1 MFVPNGLARAA
12 VRFKPAAFVGTFVA
26 LAMAA
31 FIVSACGILLET
43 GLRASVPPVRY
54 AGAPVVAAADQRA
67 HLVTGHG
74 DDREDD
80 AVPVPDRVWLDNSLV
95 AKAGSVAGARA
106 AVPDVTFPVQTREGE
121 QVTAHGWGSTAFTGE
136 RLSSG
141 QAPGAG
147 EVALTKGVLANGRV
161 GDRVTLTTADGPR
174 TFRVSGLLKAGA
186 PTVWFTDIEAVR
198 VSGHPGRVDAIAV
211 LPKQGVS
218 AGTLKSQVEHA
229 LGNRAEVYAGGDRGT
244 VEDSSLAEAKEL
256 LVALGGSFG
265 GIAATVAVFTAMGT
279 VALSVAQRAR
289 EFALLRAIGTTPR
302 QIRRSI
308 ATENLLVAP
317 LAGLA
322 GLLPGIALAGWWFG
336 QLKDKGAI
344 PEDVDLS
351 VSYIPLLS
359 AVGAVL
365 LAALLAGY
373 AAARRPARIKPGQ
386 ALTEA
391 SVERLRPGWIRT
403 PLGIAAA
410 AGGCV
415 CAGLAASLTGE
426 DAANAALGIVMLFM
440 LAVAL
445 LGPLVAR
452 ACAALFGLPLRGA
465 GASASLAAANSRTN
479 ARRLASAITP
489 IVLAMAFSS
498 VLVFMHTSEERV
510 TQEQQRDGIVAD
522 HIVTSDAG
530 LAPDAVRAAARA
542 PEVTAAVGLLKTEVL
557 VRANGYLDSA
567 STQGVTGSAR
577 DLARVQDLKVDKGA
591 LSLERGEIAVDASL
605 AENAGAG
612 VGDRMELRLPDGTK
626 TSPRIAATYERGMGL
641 SQVTMGQADLASH
654 VGSAFLTEVWTKG
667 GSAGDLAKVGTVLDR
682 ADYTTAQSLDRE
694 LNAWANT
701 VMAAVLGGFAAVAA
715 ANTLVMTVL
724 DRRRELGT
732 LRLIGSTRRQV
743 MRMIRWEAL
752 LVALAG
758 IALGTAIA
766 LATLVPMMKGL
777 TGQAPYIP
785 PLVYGS
791 FAAAIVILGL
801 TAATVPAR
809 AAIRGTLDP

>member
-31 FIVSACGILLET
+31 LIVSACGILLET
-43 GLRASVPPVRY
+43 GLRASVPPDRY

-67 HLVTGHG
+67 HLVTGSG
-74 DDREDD
+74 DDREDE
-80 AVPVPDRVWLDNSLV
+80 AVPVPDKAWLDNSLV
-95 AKAGSVAGARA
+95 EKAGSAAGART
-106 AVPDVTFPVQTREGE
+106 AVVDVTFPVQTRAGE

-136 RLSSG
+136 RLTSG
-141 QAPGAG
+141 QAPREG
-147 EVALTKGVLANGRV
+147 EVVLAKGSV
-161 GDRVTLTTADGPR
+161 GARVTLTTADGPR
-174 TFRVSGLLKAGA
+174 TFRVSGLTKAEG
-186 PTVWFTDIEAVR
+186 PTAWFADAEAVR
-198 VSGHPGRVDAIAV
+198 ISGHPGRVDAIAV
-211 LPKQGVS
+211 LPKDGVS
-218 AGTLKSQVEHA
+218 AATLKSQVAHA
-229 LGNRAEVYAGGDRGT
+229 LGNRAEVYVGDDRGT
-244 VEDSSLAEAKEL
+244 VEDASLAEAEEML
-256 LVALGGSFG
+256 IALGGSFG
-265 GIAATVAVFTAMGT
+265 GVAATVAVFTAMGT

-308 ATENLLVAP
+308 ATETLLVAP
-317 LAGLA
+317 LAGVI
-322 GLLPGIALAGWWFG
+322 GCLPGIALARWWFG

-344 PEDVDLS
+344 PEAVGLS
-351 VSYIPLLS
+351 VSYVPLLS
-359 AVGAVL
+359 AVGTVL
-365 LAALLAGY
+365 VAALFAGY

-452 ACAALFGLPLRGA
+452 VCAALFGLPLRGA

-510 TQEQQRDGIVAD
+510 TQEQQREGIVAD

-530 LAPDAVRAAARA
+530 LSPEAVDAAART
-542 PEVTAAVGLLKTEVL
+542 PGVTAAVGLLKAEVL
-557 VRANGYLDSA
+557 FRANGILDSA

-577 DLARVQDLKVDKGA
+577 DLTRVQDLDVEKGTLA
-591 LSLERGEIAVDASL
+591 LKRGEIAVDASL
-605 AENAGAG
+605 AKNADVG
-612 VGDRMELRLPDGTK
+612 VGDRLRLHLPDGTRA
-626 TSPRIAATYERGMGL
+626 SPRIVATYGRGMGL
-641 SQVTMGQADLASH
+641 AQITMSRSDLATRVS
-654 VGSAFLTEVWTKG
+654 SAFTTEIWTKG
-667 GSAGDLAKVGTVLDR
+667 GSAGALAKVGTVLDR
-682 ADYTTAQSLDRE
+682 GDYATAQSLDRE

-758 IALGTAIA
+758 ITLGTAIA

-791 FAAAIVILGL
+791 FAAAIVVLGL

-809 AAIRGTLDP
+809 AAIRGTLDA